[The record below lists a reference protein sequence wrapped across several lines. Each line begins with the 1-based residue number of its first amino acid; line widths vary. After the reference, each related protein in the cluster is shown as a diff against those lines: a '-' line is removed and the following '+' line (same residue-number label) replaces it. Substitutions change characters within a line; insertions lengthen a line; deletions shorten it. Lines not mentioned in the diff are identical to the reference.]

1 VRQGCI
7 LSSTIF
13 NVFLSF
19 DGFEGMVSISGRS
32 ITNLHFADHI
42 HLVAGKVEELIDLI
56 SRIVENAKRF
66 SMQFSAE
73 KSKAMRMGTTE
84 DVAVTISGKYRTR

>member
-7 LSSTIF
+7 LSTTIF
-13 NVFLSF
+13 NVFLEYIITEAF

-42 HLVAGKVEELIDLI
+42 DLVAGKVEELIDLI

-73 KSKAMRMGTTE
+73 KKAKR
-84 DVAVTISGKYRTR
+84 